1 MAQSGQ
7 KLPTSTTARI
17 LRMFRAGWSY
27 RSIAVACCIS
37 TRTVGRVIQEVKQ
50 TYNGRGKLGQTTR

>member
-7 KLPTSTTARI
+7 KLPDNIRNQI

-27 RSIAVACCIS
+27 RTIAVATGTS
-37 TRTVGRVIQEVKQ
+37 TRTVGRVIGEAK
-50 TYNGRGKLGQTTR
+50 GK

>member
-7 KLPTSTTARI
+7 KLPDAVAARI

-27 RSIAVACCIS
+27 RSIAVACCVS
-37 TRTVGRVIQEVKQ
+37 TRTVGRVISASK
-50 TYNGRGKLGQTTR
+50 GRTC